1 LELSSNGLDS
11 GKTVSRIFS
20 ILFLLM
26 SLAIAMREIPE
37 LYNLADDPSNDGQVF
52 SWQDQTQ
59 ASATDRANKTE
70 RVPLGRAVAFVH
82 PEHLTCTSV
91 VLGSTGQDI
100 LRLTSSLR
108 T

>member
-1 LELSSNGLDS
+1 
-11 GKTVSRIFS
+11 
-20 ILFLLM
+20 M

-37 LYNLADDPSNDGQVF
+37 LYNLTDDPSNDGQVF
-52 SWQDQTQ
+52 SWQEQTQ
-59 ASATDRANKTE
+59 ASTTHRANKTE
-70 RVPLGRAVAFVH
+70 RVQTGRALVFVH
-82 PEHLTCTSV
+82 PEHLNCTSV